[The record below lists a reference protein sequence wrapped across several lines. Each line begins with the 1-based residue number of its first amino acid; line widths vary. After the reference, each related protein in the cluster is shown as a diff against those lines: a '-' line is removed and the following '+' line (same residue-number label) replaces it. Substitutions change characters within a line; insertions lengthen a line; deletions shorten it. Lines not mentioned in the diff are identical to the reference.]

1 METKPHDQSIFFTDK
16 ANAENQ
22 LDEYLCPINGLQ
34 KYK

>member
-1 METKPHDQSIFFTDK
+1 MENQTHDQSIFFTDK

-22 LDEYLCPINGLQ
+22 LDEYLCPINCLQ